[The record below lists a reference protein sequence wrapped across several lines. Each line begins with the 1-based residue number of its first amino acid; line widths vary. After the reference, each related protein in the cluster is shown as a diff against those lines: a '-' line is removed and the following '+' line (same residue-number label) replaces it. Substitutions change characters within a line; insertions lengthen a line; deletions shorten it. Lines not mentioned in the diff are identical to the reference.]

1 MQRPVGSHIPTPQMI
16 IMKEPYCDVCENKM
30 VPFSTNIFVKGIGDS
45 TLVITTEF
53 EYCSKCGIVRK
64 VLP

>member
-30 VPFSTNIFVKGIGDS
+30 RPFIIRNIQLINPHLDEHGS
-45 TLVITTEF
+45 EF

>member
-1 MQRPVGSHIPTPQMI
+1 MI
-16 IMKEPYCDVCENKM
+16 IMKKPYCYICENKM
-30 VPFSTNIFVKGIGDS
+30 VPFSIK
-45 TLVITTEF
+45 TTKRVEDF